1 MELILGLCIGALLG
15 VSLTILAFKSSSAGK
30 LHIVSDKEDGS
41 SYMFLE
47 LDENVNSVRSKKFAT
62 FEITQK

>member
-1 MELILGLCIGALLG
+1 MDLILGLCIGVLLG

-30 LHIVSDKEDGS
+30 LHIINDKQDGS

-47 LDENVNSVRSKKFAT
+47 LDKNVTTISSKKFAT

>member
-1 MELILGLCIGALLG
+1 MELILGLCIGMLLG
-15 VSLTILAFKSSSAGK
+15 VSITMLALKGSSDGK
-30 LHIVSDKEDGS
+30 LHIVIDKRDGG

-47 LDENVNSVRSKKFAT
+47 LDKDVRAVSSKKFAT